1 MIWMPWNQSDVLV
14 CTCPSFNYATR
25 LMETGTYRSMHTS
38 IGIKSEN
45 RRPSCDVSNITTCY
59 SIERHRRAVP
69 WKIRMSEDVVTRQ
82 SQLV

>member
-1 MIWMPWNQSDVLV
+1 
-14 CTCPSFNYATR
+14 
-25 LMETGTYRSMHTS
+25 METGTYHRWSMHTS

-82 SQLV
+82 SQLVRLNHQVAAAESSSRSR